1 MSTEETTNEM
11 AQEYEA
17 ARQIVI
23 EHLSRDALS
32 YVDVLESLE
41 EDGEFDY
48 EHLTTTASHV
58 YDIVVELI
66 AELQEYAIE
75 NF

>member
-11 AQEYEA
+11 ARDYED

-23 EHLSRDALS
+23 THLSREALS
-32 YVDVLESLE
+32 YVDVVESLE
-41 EDGEFDY
+41 EFKDAEYDDVVS
-48 EHLTTTASHV
+48 TAANV

-66 AELQEYAIE
+66 AELQEYAID